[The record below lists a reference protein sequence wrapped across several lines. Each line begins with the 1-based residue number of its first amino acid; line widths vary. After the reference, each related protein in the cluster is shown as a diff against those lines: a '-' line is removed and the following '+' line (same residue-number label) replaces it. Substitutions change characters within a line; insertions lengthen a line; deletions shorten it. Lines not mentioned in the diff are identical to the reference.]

1 MDCIEHFKAYT
12 QFHDEIKGAISGTKN
27 CYLPVW
33 RLRQNILSQLSLVP
47 PPARKTWPAIQILQS
62 LMARYLCCLLLSQLY
77 YYSPRFFADCKL
89 LSDTSHHRILENAAE
104 FSEWVACWNAWICIR
119 LYTERQPSVW
129 VTKFKQITNKPITAN
144 LPLKPARFSP
154 KVTRFSPKLT
164 RFSPKPARF
173 FPKSARFSPRV
184 TRFSRNPQDFSR
196 NPQDFPR
203 KWQDFPSNPQDFPPE
218 LTT

>member
-62 LMARYLCCLLLSQLY
+62 LMARCSCCLLLSQLY

-154 KVTRFSPKLT
+154 KVTRFSL
-164 RFSPKPARF
+164 KP
-173 FPKSARFSPRV
+173 ARFSPR
-184 TRFSRNPQDFSR
+184 TYDGNAH
-196 NPQDFPR
+196 
-203 KWQDFPSNPQDFPPE
+203 
-218 LTT
+218 